1 MKLRFTKMQGCGN
14 DYIYIDCFE
23 QTVEDPSALA
33 VRLSDRHFGVGGDGV
48 ILICPSD
55 KADCRMKMYN
65 LDGSEGN
72 MCGNGIR
79 CVGRYIYEKRGVR
92 KDKLTIETK
101 SGIKELSVNTEN
113 GEVVSLTVNMGKPMF
128 ETDKIPAISDK
139 KEMLDGEITVNNI
152 TYKGT
157 CVSMGNPH
165 CVIFCDDIESLN
177 VVDIGNSIASSGI
190 FPEGVNVE
198 FISQTDGGNLKM
210 RVCERGSGETLACG
224 TGACAAVSAAVKLGR
239 VPKNKTVRVEL
250 LGGELDI
257 ACTDDGVMMTGGAEF
272 TFNGEVDI

>member
-1 MKLRFTKMQGCGN
+1 MQGCGN
-14 DYIYIDCFE
+14 DYIYFDCFE
-23 QTVEDPSALA
+23 QEIKEPSELA
-33 VRLSDRHFGVGGDGV
+33 VRLSDRHFGVGGDGI

-55 KADCRMKMYN
+55 KADCKMRMFN

-79 CVGRYIYEKRGVR
+79 CVGRYIYEKRNIR

-101 SGIKELSVNTEN
+101 SGIKTLSVNTEN
-113 GEVVSLTVNMGKPMF
+113 GEVVSLTVNMGAPEF
-128 ETDKIPAISDK
+128 ETDKIPVTSEK
-139 KEMLDGEITVNNI
+139 KEMVGESLTVGDFE
-152 TYKGT
+152 YKVT

-165 CVIFCDDIESLN
+165 CVIFCDETEGLD
-177 VVDIGNSIASSGI
+177 VCGIGNAIGSCGI

-198 FISQTDGGNLKM
+198 FISVTADGRLKM

-239 VPKNKTVRVEL
+239 VPKNKTVKVEL

-257 ACTDDGVMMTGGAEF
+257 ALTDGGVMMTGGAEY
-272 TFNGEVDI
+272 TFEGEVDV

>member
-1 MKLRFTKMQGCGN
+1 MNLKFTKMQGCGN

-23 QTVEDPSALA
+23 QEVKDPSALT

-55 KADCRMKMYN
+55 KADCKMKMYN

-92 KDKLTIETK
+92 KDKLTVETK

-113 GEVVSLTVNMGKPMF
+113 GEVVSLTVNMGKPVF
-128 ETDKIPAISDK
+128 ETDKIPVISDK
-139 KEMLDGEITVNNI
+139 NKMIDGEITVNNI
-152 TYKGT
+152 RYKGT

-165 CVIFCDDIESLN
+165 CVIFCDEIESLN
-177 VVDIGNSIASSGI
+177 VCDIGNSIASSGI

-198 FISQTDGGNLKM
+198 FVSQTADDRLKM

-224 TGACAAVSAAVKLGR
+224 TGACAVVSAAVKLGR

-257 ACTDDGVMMTGGAEF
+257 ACTDDGVTMTGGAEF
-272 TFNGEVDI
+272 VFNGEVDV